1 MDTLIKESLQF
12 AQEFDVD
19 KYGLI
24 INPGKFERE
33 VQYTPYFYNLTM
45 HSAQDDIKYID
56 DWVYDVFNV
65 TQSDREL
72 FPDLIGIDKVS
83 INTDNNGFVSLL
95 HNPDFGG

>member
-1 MDTLIKESLQF
+1 MDILIKESLQF

-33 VQYTPYFYNLTM
+33 TQYTPYFYNMTL
-45 HSAQDDIKYID
+45 HSAQDDIEYID
-56 DWVYDVFNV
+56 NDVYDIFNI
-65 TQSDREL
+65 TEDDRAL

-83 INTDNNGFVSLL
+83 ISTDNQGFVSLL